1 MSLNTHSLFA
11 HVRVGS
17 FGNFFSL
24 ISVFYLG
31 EGVGYPLV
39 QTSILISG
47 LWGIFYFKEIT
58 GPSRISKWLASSLL
72 TIFGILLLSY
82 EHHAT

>member
-1 MSLNTHSLFA
+1 LLPHA
-11 HVRVGS
+11 GS

-47 LWGIFYFKEIT
+47 LWGMLYFREVKGKE
-58 GPSRISKWLASSLL
+58 RMLKWFGSSLL
-72 TIFGILLLSY
+72 TVFGILLLSY
-82 EHHAT
+82 EHHEK